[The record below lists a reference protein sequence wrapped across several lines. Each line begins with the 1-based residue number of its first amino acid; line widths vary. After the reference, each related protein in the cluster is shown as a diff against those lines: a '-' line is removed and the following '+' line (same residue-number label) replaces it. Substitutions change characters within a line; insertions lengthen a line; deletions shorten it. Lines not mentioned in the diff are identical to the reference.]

1 MRKVLEVPC
10 PCLIL
15 IFLLRQKGCLPKVLE
30 GLRRECRTWRGRPLR
45 LVVWARGVVPRRS
58 LMTNLHWAKILVH
71 PVGSS
76 LPSSLQ
82 VVVGNSNFSL
92 QLWWEAPSRFLFV
105 ESRRRNCVSNEQE
118 VGGGVEVSSH
128 ADQASGMRMHP
139 LRNNLKQHQAPD
151 HDDIG
156 IAAKTTI
163 NAMQPYSGLHSID
176 GCLGYNAKISTIRSL
191 MLFEVV
197 SFAVFL
203 TSSLVAH
210 DLKIMIKLVNGAE
223 SNEEFI

>member
-1 MRKVLEVPC
+1 MMAKMMYSPYATSLLRIYCGQSSFGGTL

-45 LVVWARGVVPRRS
+45 LVVWARGSCQGDVGEGVGFPHYTFGVGWCLRKLGMNFVAS
-58 LMTNLHWAKILVH
+58 GSGQFQLLFTTV
-71 PVGSS
+71 VGSS
-76 LPSSLQ
+76 
-82 VVVGNSNFSL
+82 V
-92 QLWWEAPSRFLFV
+92 EIFV
-105 ESRRRNCVSNEQE
+105 CGVEKKKLCVQRARG
-118 VGGGVEVSSH
+118 GGGVEVSSH

-139 LRNNLKQHQAPD
+139 LR
-151 HDDIG
+151 
-156 IAAKTTI
+156 
-163 NAMQPYSGLHSID
+163 LHSID

>member
-1 MRKVLEVPC
+1 MPHLARKTLEA
-10 PCLIL
+10 
-15 IFLLRQKGCLPKVLE
+15 GCLGKGGHAKEMWVRVL
-30 GLRRECRTWRGRPLR
+30 GFPLHLWSRMGFKKIGDECGGFVIVDT
-45 LVVWARGVVPRRS
+45 A

-139 LRNNLKQHQAPD
+139 LNNVL
-151 HDDIG
+151 
-156 IAAKTTI
+156 
-163 NAMQPYSGLHSID
+163 
-176 GCLGYNAKISTIRSL
+176 
-191 MLFEVV
+191 
-197 SFAVFL
+197 
-203 TSSLVAH
+203 
-210 DLKIMIKLVNGAE
+210 
-223 SNEEFI
+223 